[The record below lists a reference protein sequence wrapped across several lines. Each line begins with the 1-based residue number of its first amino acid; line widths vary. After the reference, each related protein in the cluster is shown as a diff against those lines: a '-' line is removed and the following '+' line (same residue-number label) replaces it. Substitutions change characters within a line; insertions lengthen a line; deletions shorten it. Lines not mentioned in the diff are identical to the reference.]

1 MEKIV
6 FLAQLT
12 WNSIQKLEFAKE
24 LPLHALKTIFSM
36 INQKN
41 AGVLKMLVMMMA
53 IDAYLVNFLTSGIK
67 MIKIVSVVEK
77 TNFLILNPRHA
88 FNVLM
93 IILISIPKLLSV
105 LKSKDHALNL
115 TFIIPSLINVLAQAF
130 LLSMMEKHAK
140 NVTFPISGT

>member
-1 MEKIV
+1 
-6 FLAQLT
+6 
-12 WNSIQKLEFAKE
+12 
-24 LPLHALKTIFSM
+24 M